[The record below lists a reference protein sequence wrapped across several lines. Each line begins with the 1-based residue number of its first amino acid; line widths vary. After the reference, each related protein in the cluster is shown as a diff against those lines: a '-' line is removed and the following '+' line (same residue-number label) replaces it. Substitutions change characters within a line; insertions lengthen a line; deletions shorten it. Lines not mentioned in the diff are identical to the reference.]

1 MDFHD
6 VEFCCCKIGTFSPL
20 HQIHFIHFCA
30 HFDSLSNF
38 FVGKSFVIAFYYVN
52 LCLNPYFYGRN

>member
-6 VEFCCCKIGTFSPL
+6 VEFDDAKFILFIQTTKS
-20 HQIHFIHFCA
+20 IFIHFCA
-30 HFDSLSNF
+30 HFGSLSNF